1 LIPVDASGGRADE
14 MKSPPA
20 PVPDFTTVSVANSGT
35 RANVAA
41 TVALW
46 FNVTVQVVPVQAPE
60 NPLNCVLYPP
70 VGALASGVNVTTV
83 PAGNRALQFVGQL
96 MPAGVDWTTAFAA
109 PEMETVSR

>member
-46 FNVTVQVVPVQAPE
+46 LNVTVQVVPVQAPE

-83 PAGNRALQFVGQL
+83 PAGNCALHTLGQL
-96 MPAGVDWTTAFAA
+96 IPTGVDRTIALSA
-109 PEMETVSR
+109 PETVTVSR

>member
-1 LIPVDASGGRADE
+1 

-41 TVALW
+41 TVALR

-60 NPLNCVLYPP
+60 KPLNCVLYPP
-70 VGALASGVNVTTV
+70 IGALAIGVNVTTV
-83 PAGNRALQFVGQL
+83 PAGNRALHTLGQSIPTGDDRTIAL
-96 MPAGVDWTTAFAA
+96 SA
-109 PEMETVSR
+109 PETVTVSR

>member
-1 LIPVDASGGRADE
+1 

-20 PVPDFTTVSVANSGT
+20 SGPDFTTVSVANSGT
-35 RANVAA
+35 RVKDAA

-46 FNVTVQVVPVQAPE
+46 FNVMVQVVPAQAPV
-60 NPLNCVLYPP
+60 NPLKRVSYPP
-70 VGALASGVNVTTV
+70 VGALALGVNVTTV